1 MKKISYTIIFLNLVL
16 FSYSQENLSL
26 TDCFFIALKNN
37 LNLKEE
43 QFNAKISKTRVNAA
57 KLKALPSINSS
68 ATNRYSWG
76 RSIDPDSNSYIE
88 TQFSTVSG
96 GIGSSFNLFSGFQ
109 NLNAIKQAKQDLM
122 INKVNY
128 AQVENDLKINIA
140 SKYTSIL
147 FLQEIVKSLKAE
159 KESTTKQLEMI
170 ELKFKAGYLSE
181 SEVYKV
187 KSQLANLDV
196 TLITTEN
203 ELDINFLDLKQLLN
217 LDVTKTVTL
226 NPLINE
232 DFTILELEKE
242 EEFVSKN
249 VEIYPMYQI
258 SKLQLLKSKTDIN
271 INRSALFP
279 KISSNFNYNSFYT
292 SSKEL
297 ITFNNQINLNLNYS
311 VGFSVSMP
319 LFNQSQ
325 ARSKIKE
332 SKLIY
337 LQNKVKLDLEKMRVT
352 KILYQSVKDAKSAK
366 KKYEAA
372 KLNFEFSSKSYE
384 ADILKFNYG
393 KINFNDLIVTKNEYL
408 NSQSNLIKSKYEFLF
423 NNALINFYKG
433 NDFTL

>member
-1 MKKISYTIIFLNLVL
+1 MNL
-16 FSYSQENLSL
+16 
-26 TDCFFIALKNN
+26 
-37 LNLKEE
+37 
-43 QFNAKISKTRVNAA
+43 AA
-57 KLKALPSINSS
+57 SS
-68 ATNRYSWG
+68 TPRY
-76 RSIDPDSNSYIE
+76 
-88 TQFSTVSG
+88 Q
-96 GIGSSFNLFSGFQ
+96 
-109 NLNAIKQAKQDLM
+109 
-122 INKVNY
+122 
-128 AQVENDLKINIA
+128 
-140 SKYTSIL
+140 
-147 FLQEIVKSLKAE
+147 
-159 KESTTKQLEMI
+159 
-170 ELKFKAGYLSE
+170 
-181 SEVYKV
+181 
-187 KSQLANLDV
+187 
-196 TLITTEN
+196 
-203 ELDINFLDLKQLLN
+203 
-217 LDVTKTVTL
+217 TL

>member
-1 MKKISYTIIFLNLVL
+1 MKKISYTIILLNLVL

-43 QFNAKISKTRVNAA
+43 QFNSKISKTRVNAA

-88 TQFSTVSG
+88 TKFSTVSG

-109 NLNAIKQAKQDLM
+109 NLNSIKQAKQDLM
-122 INKVNY
+122 INKANY
-128 AQVENDLKINIA
+128 EQVENDLKITIA

-147 FLQEIVKSLKAE
+147 FLQEIVKSLKGE
-159 KESTTKQLEMI
+159 IESTTKQLEMI

-203 ELDINFLDLKQLLN
+203 DLDLNFLDLKQLLN
-217 LDVTKTVTL
+217 IEVSKKVTL

-249 VEIYPMYQI
+249 IEIYPMYQI
-258 SKLQLLKSKTDIN
+258 FKLQLLKSKTEIN
-271 INRSALFP
+271 LNRSALFP
-279 KISSNFNYNSFYT
+279 RITTNFNYNSFYT

-325 ARSKIKE
+325 NRSKIKE

-352 KILYQSVKDAKSAK
+352 KILYQSVNDAKSAK

-384 ADILKFNYG
+384 ADVLKFNYG
-393 KINFNDLIVTKNEYL
+393 KINFNDLSITKNNFL
-408 NSQSNLIKSKYEFLF
+408 SSQSNLIKSKYEFLF